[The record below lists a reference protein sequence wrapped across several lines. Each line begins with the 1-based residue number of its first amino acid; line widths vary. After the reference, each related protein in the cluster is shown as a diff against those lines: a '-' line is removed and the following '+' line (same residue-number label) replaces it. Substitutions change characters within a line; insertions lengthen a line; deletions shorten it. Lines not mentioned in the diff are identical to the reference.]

1 MTAVCVSNMPCSIP
15 SISCR
20 VNSFRTAAGTT
31 GSFLFCSQ
39 GLKRFVTF
47 STVTVTYPEAFQQ
60 IKACLYS
67 HCALNR
73 LIKSQTGSLHRRISI
88 NSASICKQS
97 HISLLSSRSQSYVP
111 TWLQNTYI
119 YSWPKDRD
127 DILRRLMRVEKYRPP
142 PIGPLPTIVSIPLS

>member
-1 MTAVCVSNMPCSIP
+1 MLLKHAV
-15 SISCR
+15 
-20 VNSFRTAAGTT
+20 FD
-31 GSFLFCSQ
+31 
-39 GLKRFVTF
+39 
-47 STVTVTYPEAFQQ
+47 
-60 IKACLYS
+60 
-67 HCALNR
+67 
-73 LIKSQTGSLHRRISI
+73 SLHQLQSEFIQNGCRNYRFIPILFPGAKKVRDVQHSNCDLPRGVSANQSMFVFLLCSKPVNQVPNGFSALKNI
-88 NSASICKQS
+88 YSASVCKQS

>member
-1 MTAVCVSNMPCSIP
+1 MLLKHAV
-15 SISCR
+15 
-20 VNSFRTAAGTT
+20 FD
-31 GSFLFCSQ
+31 
-39 GLKRFVTF
+39 
-47 STVTVTYPEAFQQ
+47 
-60 IKACLYS
+60 
-67 HCALNR
+67 
-73 LIKSQTGSLHRRISI
+73 SLHQLQSEFIQNGCRNYRFIPILFPGAKKVCDVQHSYCDLPRGVSANQSMFVYLLCSKPVNQVPNGFSALKNI
-88 NSASICKQS
+88 YSASVCKQS